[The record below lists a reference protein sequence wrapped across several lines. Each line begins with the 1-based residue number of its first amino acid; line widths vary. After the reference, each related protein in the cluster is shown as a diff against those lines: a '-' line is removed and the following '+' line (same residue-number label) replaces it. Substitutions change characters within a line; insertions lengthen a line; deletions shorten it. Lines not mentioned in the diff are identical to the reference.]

1 MSKISVDLA
10 LTNQV
15 RRDQVELLYRQSPTA
30 ILGSLFAGSV
40 LGYLHW
46 LWWPEVSRTLIVSW
60 LVAGV
65 SCTMLRFAT
74 LAAFRRACATGDFDP
89 ALWVRVYAGT
99 LAISASVWG
108 CGAVAV
114 VSSTDLLSQ
123 VVTVMFAVGLAG
135 SAIPTYTAHRQI
147 TWLGMGLALSPMSLW
162 LLFQPQPLQKV
173 VGLACLIFL
182 VTASLGARRLSAALV
197 DAFRLTHELERANR
211 LAEAAAMTD
220 VLTGLSNRRAFLDH
234 AEQMLRYAVRHHR
247 PMCAVMMD
255 IDWFKRVNDTYGHRV
270 GDDVLT
276 QVAEVLRTRVRGSD
290 ICGRIGGEEFAMLLP
305 DASVQDACRLADEVR
320 SHVEQLN
327 FAVPDGRSFRITAS
341 FGVSVL
347 RPWMGEDIGILLHSA
362 DEALY
367 QAKAGGRNRVDVALP
382 ASP

>member
-1 MSKISVDLA
+1 MA

-15 RRDQVELLYRQSPTA
+15 RHDQVELLYRQSPTA

-40 LGYLHW
+40 LSYLHW
-46 LWWPEVSRTLIVSW
+46 LWWPEVHRELILSW
-60 LVAGV
+60 LVAGLLA
-65 SCTMLRFAT
+65 TLIRFGA
-74 LAAFRRACATGDFDP
+74 LAAFRHAWTAGAFD
-89 ALWVRVYAGT
+89 ASRWVRVYAWT

-114 VSSTDLLSQ
+114 VSATDMLSQ
-123 VVTVMFAVGLAG
+123 VLTVMFAVGLAG
-135 SAIPTYTAHRQI
+135 CAIPTYAAHHQI
-147 TWLGMGLALSPMSLW
+147 TMLGMGMALSPMSVW
-162 LLFQPQPLQKV
+162 LLMQPQPLQKV
-173 VGLACLIFL
+173 VGVACLIFL

-247 PMCAVMMD
+247 PMCAIMMD
-255 IDWFKRVNDTYGHRV
+255 IDWFKRVNDSYGHRV
-270 GDDVLT
+270 GDEVLT
-276 QVAEVLRTRVRGSD
+276 QVASVLTARVRGSD

-320 SHVEQLN
+320 ANVEQLS
-327 FAVPDGRSFRITAS
+327 FTAPDGRTFCVTAS
-341 FGVSVL
+341 FGVGVL
-347 RPWMGEDIGILLHSA
+347 RPWMGADIGILLHNA

-367 QAKAGGRNRVDVALP
+367 QAKAGGRNRVEVASP